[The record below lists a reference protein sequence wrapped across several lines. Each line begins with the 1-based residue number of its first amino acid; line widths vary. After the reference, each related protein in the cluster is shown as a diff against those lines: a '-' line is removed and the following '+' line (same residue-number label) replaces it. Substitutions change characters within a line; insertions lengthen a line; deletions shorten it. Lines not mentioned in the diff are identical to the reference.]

1 MESYMLKNYL
11 LPFTIV
17 TLIFTSCKNE
27 HPSNDYVAYF
37 GGEISNPTS
46 PYVIFCKDSEP
57 IDTIQ
62 LNKDNTFSKKFD
74 SLTPGLYSFKH
85 EPEYQY
91 VYFEKNDSL
100 MVTINT
106 KDFDQS
112 IVFSGR
118 GDDKNNFLM
127 DLYLKNEADRE
138 KMFAVLDFGFNKFSA
153 NIDSSYQSKVSYYQK
168 KKEIIK
174 WSDDFDLYAKAS
186 LDFYHFSKKE
196 VYPMVH
202 KMRTGEDVRA
212 KLPKNYF
219 QFREAIDFNNN
230 KFTNFSPFVKY
241 LTNMLNN
248 ITMEKTGVAENEMD
262 TSLKLNIEKLNVAD
276 TLFQNKK
283 IKNTILNNIAFSYL
297 LEDQNI
303 TNIQKF
309 LNRFNEI
316 STDKSK
322 HNEISKIGSAIQSLK
337 VGDALPNINLIDI
350 DNKTNDVK
358 SILKKKSVI
367 FFWTDCL
374 DSHMI
379 AAHKKVIELE
389 KKHKNY
395 QFIAINVDQSQEKW
409 ISDVR
414 NSKFQNV
421 KEYRCVNFEEL
432 KEKWVINKI
441 HRTIITNENGT
452 IDNAFVSLFDINF
465 EKLLK

>member
-1 MESYMLKNYL
+1 MFKYYYY
-11 LPFTIV
+11 
-17 TLIFTSCKNE
+17 IFFIAPLCFISCKNE
-27 HPSNDYVAYF
+27 SDKEDFSAYF

-57 IDTIQ
+57 IDTI
-62 LNKDNTFSKKFD
+62 LLKKDNTFFKKFD

-106 KDFDQS
+106 KEFDQS
-112 IVFSGR
+112 VVFSGR

-127 DLYLKNEADRE
+127 ELYLKNETDRD
-138 KMFAVLDFGFNKFSA
+138 KMFSVLDYGLEDFSK
-153 NIDSSYQSKVSYYQK
+153 NIDSSYQSKTAFYQK
-168 KKEIIK
+168 KKDHLN
-174 WSDDFDLYAKAS
+174 WSEDFDLYAKAS
-186 LDFYHFSKKE
+186 LDFFHYSKKE

-202 KMRTGEDVRA
+202 KIRTGEDVRD
-212 KLPKNYF
+212 KLPKDYF
-219 QFREAIDFNNN
+219 QYRKSIDFNND

-241 LTNMLNN
+241 LTNMLNY
-248 ITMEKTGVAENEMD
+248 ITMNKTGVVESD
-262 TSLKLNIEKLNVAD
+262 LDSSLKLNIEKLNVAD
-276 TLFQNKK
+276 TLFKNKK
-283 IKNTILNNIAFSYL
+283 IKNTILNNIAFAYL

-303 TNIQKF
+303 SNIQKF
-309 LNRFNEI
+309 LNRFNQI
-316 STDKSK
+316 STDKSRR
-322 HNEISKIGSAIQSLK
+322 NDISKMGDAIQSLK
-337 VGDALPNINLIDI
+337 VGNELPNIKLMDATGNTVEI
-350 DNKTNDVK
+350 K

-395 QFIAINVDQSQEKW
+395 QFIAISVDESHDKW
-409 ISDVR
+409 VEEVQ

-421 KEYRCVNFEEL
+421 LEFRCINFEEL
-432 KEKWVINKI
+432 KQKWVINKI

-452 IDNAFVSLFDINF
+452 INNAFVSLFDANF